1 MRTAG
6 RAVLALVLGSLSCG
20 ACAAIDPDDRSETW
34 WNASRAERIGFSD
47 RAAAS
52 CQSSKCGSLEIR
64 SCLNDSLKPSAPK
77 AARDM
82 TLAEATAS
90 CIALLKAHK

>member
-6 RAVLALVLGSLSCG
+6 RALLALFIGSLAFG
-20 ACAAIDPDDRSETW
+20 ASAALDPDDRSETW

-64 SCLNDSLKPSAPK
+64 SCLNDSLKPTAPR

-90 CIALLKAHK
+90 CIALLKARK